1 MDANSSHRAA
11 FVFLSQGQ
19 RGETH
24 AHFWRGPRALYDVA
38 RTAAELDPDQRFF
51 RERVSQ
57 GLAERVR
64 DTDAD
69 RAQTVLAAYARQ
81 RDDLLARI
89 VGVLDADM
97 RVRSA
102 WLSGSF
108 GRGDADAWSDFDLHV
123 AVEDDEL
130 AGFWAARYDLYAHV
144 GRPVLVQPEM
154 KSNAQPGAHFQLV
167 VFMDHSK
174 LT

>member
-1 MDANSSHRAA
+1 MSDI
-11 FVFLSQGQ
+11 
-19 RGETH
+19 
-24 AHFWRGPRALYDVA
+24 
-38 RTAAELDPDQRFF
+38 
-51 RERVSQ
+51 
-57 GLAERVR
+57 
-64 DTDAD
+64 DAD
-69 RAQTVLAAYARQ
+69 QAQPLLAAYTRQ

-108 GRGDADAWSDFDLHV
+108 GRGEADAWSDLDLHV
-123 AVEDDEL
+123 AIDDDKL
-130 AGFWAARYDLYAHV
+130 VDVWVARHDLYAQV

-167 VFMDHSK
+167 VFDGPLEVDWNIAQPGQATRSG
-174 LT
+174 